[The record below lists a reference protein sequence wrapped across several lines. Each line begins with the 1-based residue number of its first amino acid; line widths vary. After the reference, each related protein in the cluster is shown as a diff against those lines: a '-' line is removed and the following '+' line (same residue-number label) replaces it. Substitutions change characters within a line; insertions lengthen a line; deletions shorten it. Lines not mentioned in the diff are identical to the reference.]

1 MYETNHDDVTY
12 ITSGNR
18 VYEVTSTGIRLHHT
32 IKPPSP
38 PASWWRRQ
46 HARRIG
52 HPGRGRAALRCV
64 RRIRA
69 GGVLAT
75 GRMRQLPAGGSCQYW
90 QRR

>member
-38 PASWWRRQ
+38 PASWWRR
-46 HARRIG
+46 ALAWLRRLLG
-52 HPGRGRAALRCV
+52 A
-64 RRIRA
+64 
-69 GGVLAT
+69 
-75 GRMRQLPAGGSCQYW
+75 
-90 QRR
+90 